1 MENRVVIFK
10 MAAGMDNP
18 ALTHQF
24 GLIRAYSI
32 LRNEIYEGE
41 RKNVYYLKHSLRQHL
56 QCVWK

>member
-10 MAAGMDNP
+10 MVAGMDNP
-18 ALTHQF
+18 ALTHRGDQF

-41 RKNVYYLKHSLRQHL
+41 RKMLIILNTV
-56 QCVWK
+56 